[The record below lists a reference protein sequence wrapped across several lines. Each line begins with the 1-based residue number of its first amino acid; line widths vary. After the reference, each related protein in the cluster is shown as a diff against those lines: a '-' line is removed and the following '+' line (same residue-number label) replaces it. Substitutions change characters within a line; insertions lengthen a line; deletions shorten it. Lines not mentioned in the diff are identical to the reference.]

1 MKASAEISIKN
12 EIAAIR
18 FDIFEAVWRYMMLD
32 NLTLMADPKAGYL
45 SIYSLATGKELQKS
59 DMSEQA
65 LEKLK
70 AAKYYELNFN
80 IGDDSTSVIKLES
93 IDLTGEFI
101 AAIDAQSKGKTA
113 TAIEHYKT
121 VLEANPSLYK
131 AHYLLGRCYRIQN
144 NLDEAEACYKKAI
157 DLAPYAPEAYCNLGI
172 LYQKKGNED
181 LAQSYFKRTLE
192 IDNFYCNALLKRA
205 SWFLENQPESLDL
218 KLFNLRLSTVHSDVT
233 SAQNHIKSYM
243 EKLGCDKISFADN
256 QTAIFSDYADS
267 KLQKQL
273 KNISDYIQNGAFNA
287 ASSAIN
293 AIMNDAKESKFFNK
307 ISGRCN
313 TLASRVVR
321 LLKETAFED
330 NIAREFK
337 RIVENTQSEEEAD
350 KALAKETEK
359 AVNAAE
365 AKYNPE
371 VAAAAIAE
379 LENEVD
385 ANGDFCQPIA
395 GPVEKEVT
403 EEELAEARA
412 EQAMMAD
419 AEHSETAS
427 SAEVDEHAE
436 VKPEQPIVAEI
447 VQVEP
452 AQVKPEKV
460 VAVEESSVPESEQP
474 TVSEPVQMEAEKI
487 AEDDELAAAR
497 AEQAMLADTNPAPV
511 KPEMKDYKS
520 PVKGVKPVTVKEFVL
535 MVITEVM
542 VDGEMNEAE
551 RNLLRK
557 LKETLKISDE
567 DFSKMMAY
575 IRDQLKS
582 KGTLTGKAGEFD
594 PKRLFK
600 RICKAAMRDGVIE
613 NSEKKILVYACKM
626 FKISESDAK
635 SIMTEVAK

>member
-1 MKASAEISIKN
+1 MKASAEISLKN

-293 AIMNDAKESKFFNK
+293 AILNDAKESKFFNK

-427 SAEVDEHAE
+427 SAEVEEHAE

-447 VQVEP
+447 
-452 AQVKPEKV
+452 AQV
-460 VAVEESSVPESEQP
+460 
-474 TVSEPVQMEAEKI
+474 EPVQMEAEKI
-487 AEDDELAAAR
+487 AEDDELAAAK

>member
-1 MKASAEISIKN
+1 MKASAEISLEN

-18 FDIFEAVWRYMMLD
+18 FDIFEAVWHYMMLD

-65 LEKLK
+65 FKKLK

-80 IGDDSTSVIKLES
+80 IGDDLTSVIKQES

-113 TAIEHYKT
+113 TAIEYYKA

-181 LAQSYFKRTLE
+181 LAQDYFKRTLE

-205 SWFLENQPESLDL
+205 SWYLENQPESLDL
-218 KLFNLRLSTVHSDVT
+218 KLYNLRLSTVHNDVT

-293 AIMNDAKESKFFNK
+293 AILSDTKESKFFNK

-313 TLASRVVR
+313 TLASRAVR
-321 LLKETAFED
+321 LLKETPFED
-330 NIAREFK
+330 DIASEFK
-337 RIVENTQSEEEAD
+337 RIVKNTVTEEEAD
-350 KALAKETEK
+350 KTLAKETEK
-359 AVNAAE
+359 AVDAAE

-395 GPVEKEVT
+395 GPAEKEVT
-403 EEELAEARA
+403 EEEIAEARA
-412 EQAMMAD
+412 EQAIVAD
-419 AEHSETAS
+419 VESETDS
-427 SAEVDEHAE
+427 SAKVEELAE
-436 VKPEQPIVAEI
+436 AKPEQPIVAEI
-447 VQVEP
+447 AQVES
-452 AQVKPEKV
+452 AQAEPEKV
-460 VAVEESSVPESEQP
+460 VAVEEASVSESEQP
-474 TVSEPVQMEAEKI
+474 IISEPVQMETEKM
-487 AEDDELAAAR
+487 AEDDELAAAK
-497 AEQAMLADTNPAPV
+497 AEQAMLADTNPVAV

-542 VDGEMNEAE
+542 VDGEMSEAE

-582 KGTLTGKAGEFD
+582 KGTLTGKAGEFN

-635 SIMTEVAK
+635 SIMAEVAK